1 MNPSKNFS
9 CAELARNMDPALV
22 IVLSEHLG
30 WMAEHPEDFPHSE
43 NISQSKTAWLMAH
56 NGFGELK
63 QKFEERLDEWYSKW
77 QRRFE
82 IEGTAQLVAAGAEAI
97 KDIKNSKERERRAKD
112 LYLNTVHLMVG
123 DAQKYVVT
131 MNSRAELLQENI
143 RKIWHKTCPGDS
155 CSKILPSIEGAFQN
169 YEETFF
175 ASIRSSFF
183 EDQKDSVPGIARR
196 EFLETI
202 MANDNCNLTLNF
214 YFSKIHRH
222 VSKVSSCICKFYS
235 KKWAMYARGFS
246 SRQNSLPLGI

>member
-1 MNPSKNFS
+1 
-9 CAELARNMDPALV
+9 MDPALV

-30 WMAEHPEDFPHSE
+30 WVAEHPEDFPHSE
-43 NISQSKTAWLMAH
+43 NISQSKPAWLMAH
-56 NGFGELK
+56 NGFLELK
-63 QKFEERLDEWYSKW
+63 QKFEEKLDEWYSKW
-77 QRRFE
+77 QQRFE
-82 IEGTAQLVAAGAEAI
+82 MEGTAQVVARGAET
-97 KDIKNSKERERRAKD
+97 IKNIKNPKDRERGAKD
-112 LYLNTVHLMVG
+112 LYLNTVHLMIG

-155 CSKILPSIEGAFQN
+155 CSKILPSIENSFQN

-175 ASIRSSFF
+175 SNIRSSFF
-183 EDQKDSVPGIARR
+183 EDSPGIARQ

-202 MANDNCNLTLNF
+202 MENDNCDLILNF

-222 VSKVSSCICKFYS
+222 VSKISSGLCRFYS

-246 SRQNSLPLGI
+246 SRQNNLPLGI